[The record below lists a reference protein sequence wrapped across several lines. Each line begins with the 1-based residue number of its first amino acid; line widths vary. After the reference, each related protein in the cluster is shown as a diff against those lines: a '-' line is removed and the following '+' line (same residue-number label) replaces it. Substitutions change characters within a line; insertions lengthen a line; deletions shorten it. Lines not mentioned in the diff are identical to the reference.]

1 VCLGREGNLL
11 PTHILGM
18 LLIKYS
24 FVHLRYKIKN
34 IKMKNYLVVNID
46 DANDFF
52 LVSNLN
58 QLIKE
63 MYECELFEKE
73 FEEVER
79 MFFECFKV
87 FTSESEIIE
96 E

>member
-1 VCLGREGNLL
+1 
-11 PTHILGM
+11 
-18 LLIKYS
+18 
-24 FVHLRYKIKN
+24 
-34 IKMKNYLVVNID
+34 MKNYLVVNID
-46 DANDFF
+46 DANDFY

>member
-1 VCLGREGNLL
+1 
-11 PTHILGM
+11 
-18 LLIKYS
+18 
-24 FVHLRYKIKN
+24 
-34 IKMKNYLVVNID
+34 MKNYLVVSVD
-46 DANDFF
+46 DVNDFY
-52 LVSNLN
+52 LVNDLN
-58 QLIKE
+58 ELIKE
-63 MYECELFEKE
+63 MYECELFEKN

>member
-1 VCLGREGNLL
+1 
-11 PTHILGM
+11 
-18 LLIKYS
+18 
-24 FVHLRYKIKN
+24 
-34 IKMKNYLVVNID
+34 MKNYLVVNID

-52 LVSNLN
+52 LVSDLN

>member
-1 VCLGREGNLL
+1 
-11 PTHILGM
+11 
-18 LLIKYS
+18 
-24 FVHLRYKIKN
+24 
-34 IKMKNYLVVNID
+34 MKNYLVVSVD
-46 DANDFF
+46 DVNDFY
-52 LVSNLN
+52 LVNDLN
-58 QLIKE
+58 ELIKE

-87 FTSESEIIE
+87 FNSESEIIE

>member
-1 VCLGREGNLL
+1 
-11 PTHILGM
+11 
-18 LLIKYS
+18 
-24 FVHLRYKIKN
+24 
-34 IKMKNYLVVNID
+34 MKNYLVVSVD
-46 DANDFF
+46 DVNDFF
-52 LVSNLN
+52 LVNDLTE
-58 QLIKE
+58 LIKE

>member
-1 VCLGREGNLL
+1 
-11 PTHILGM
+11 
-18 LLIKYS
+18 
-24 FVHLRYKIKN
+24 
-34 IKMKNYLVVNID
+34 MKNYLVVNID

-52 LVSNLN
+52 LVNDLN
-58 QLIKE
+58 ELIKE

>member
-1 VCLGREGNLL
+1 
-11 PTHILGM
+11 
-18 LLIKYS
+18 
-24 FVHLRYKIKN
+24 
-34 IKMKNYLVVNID
+34 MKNYLVVSVD
-46 DANDFF
+46 DVNDFY
-52 LVSNLN
+52 LVSDLN

>member
-1 VCLGREGNLL
+1 
-11 PTHILGM
+11 
-18 LLIKYS
+18 
-24 FVHLRYKIKN
+24 
-34 IKMKNYLVVNID
+34 MKNYLVVNID
-46 DANDFF
+46 DANVFF

>member
-1 VCLGREGNLL
+1 
-11 PTHILGM
+11 
-18 LLIKYS
+18 
-24 FVHLRYKIKN
+24 
-34 IKMKNYLVVNID
+34 MKNYLVVNVY
-46 DANDFF
+46 DANDFY
-52 LVSNLN
+52 LVNDLN
-58 QLIKE
+58 ELIKE

>member
-1 VCLGREGNLL
+1 
-11 PTHILGM
+11 
-18 LLIKYS
+18 
-24 FVHLRYKIKN
+24 
-34 IKMKNYLVVNID
+34 MKNYLVVNVY
-46 DANDFF
+46 DANDFY

-58 QLIKE
+58 ELIKE

-73 FEEVER
+73 FEEVKG

>member
-1 VCLGREGNLL
+1 
-11 PTHILGM
+11 
-18 LLIKYS
+18 
-24 FVHLRYKIKN
+24 
-34 IKMKNYLVVNID
+34 MKNYLVVNIN
-46 DANDFF
+46 DANDFY

>member
-1 VCLGREGNLL
+1 
-11 PTHILGM
+11 
-18 LLIKYS
+18 
-24 FVHLRYKIKN
+24 
-34 IKMKNYLVVNID
+34 MKNYLVVNIN

-52 LVSNLN
+52 LVNDLN
-58 QLIKE
+58 ELIKE

>member
-1 VCLGREGNLL
+1 
-11 PTHILGM
+11 
-18 LLIKYS
+18 
-24 FVHLRYKIKN
+24 
-34 IKMKNYLVVNID
+34 MKNYLVVNID
-46 DANDFF
+46 DANDFY

-87 FTSESEIIE
+87 FTSESEIIQE
-96 E
+96 

>member
-1 VCLGREGNLL
+1 
-11 PTHILGM
+11 
-18 LLIKYS
+18 
-24 FVHLRYKIKN
+24 
-34 IKMKNYLVVNID
+34 MKNYLVVNIN

-52 LVSNLN
+52 LVSDLN

>member
-1 VCLGREGNLL
+1 
-11 PTHILGM
+11 
-18 LLIKYS
+18 
-24 FVHLRYKIKN
+24 
-34 IKMKNYLVVNID
+34 MKNYLVVNID
-46 DANDFF
+46 DANDFY
-52 LVSNLN
+52 LVNDVN
-58 QLIKE
+58 ELIKE
-63 MYECELFEKE
+63 MYECELFEKN

>member
-1 VCLGREGNLL
+1 
-11 PTHILGM
+11 
-18 LLIKYS
+18 
-24 FVHLRYKIKN
+24 
-34 IKMKNYLVVNID
+34 MKNYLVVNIN

-79 MFFECFKV
+79 
-87 FTSESEIIE
+87 SSR
-96 E
+96 

>member
-1 VCLGREGNLL
+1 
-11 PTHILGM
+11 
-18 LLIKYS
+18 
-24 FVHLRYKIKN
+24 
-34 IKMKNYLVVNID
+34 MKNYLVVNID
-46 DANDFF
+46 DANEFF

-63 MYECELFEKE
+63 MYECELFEKD
-73 FEEVER
+73 FEEVKG
-79 MFFECFKV
+79 MFFECVKV

>member
-1 VCLGREGNLL
+1 
-11 PTHILGM
+11 
-18 LLIKYS
+18 
-24 FVHLRYKIKN
+24 
-34 IKMKNYLVVNID
+34 MKNYLVVNVD
-46 DANDFF
+46 DVNDFY
-52 LVSNLN
+52 LVNDLN
-58 QLIKE
+58 ELIKE

>member
-1 VCLGREGNLL
+1 
-11 PTHILGM
+11 
-18 LLIKYS
+18 
-24 FVHLRYKIKN
+24 
-34 IKMKNYLVVNID
+34 MKNYLVVNID

>member
-1 VCLGREGNLL
+1 
-11 PTHILGM
+11 
-18 LLIKYS
+18 
-24 FVHLRYKIKN
+24 
-34 IKMKNYLVVNID
+34 MKNYLVVSVD
-46 DANDFF
+46 DVNDFY
-52 LVSNLN
+52 LVNDLN

-87 FTSESEIIE
+87 FNSESEIIE

>member
-1 VCLGREGNLL
+1 
-11 PTHILGM
+11 
-18 LLIKYS
+18 
-24 FVHLRYKIKN
+24 
-34 IKMKNYLVVNID
+34 MKNYLVVNIN
-46 DANDFF
+46 DANDFY
-52 LVSNLN
+52 LVSDLDE
-58 QLIKE
+58 LIKE

>member
-1 VCLGREGNLL
+1 MYLINIRVNHVARL
-11 PTHILGM
+11 IL
-18 LLIKYS
+18 ITQ
-24 FVHLRYKIKN
+24 FTQTHLRSLKL
-34 IKMKNYLVVNID
+34 MHVF
-46 DANDFF
+46 ND
-52 LVSNLN
+52 LN
-58 QLIKE
+58 ELIKE

>member
-1 VCLGREGNLL
+1 
-11 PTHILGM
+11 
-18 LLIKYS
+18 
-24 FVHLRYKIKN
+24 
-34 IKMKNYLVVNID
+34 MKNYLVVNVD
-46 DANDFF
+46 DVNDFY
-52 LVSNLN
+52 LVNDLN
-58 QLIKE
+58 ELIKE

-73 FEEVER
+73 FDEVER

>member
-1 VCLGREGNLL
+1 
-11 PTHILGM
+11 
-18 LLIKYS
+18 
-24 FVHLRYKIKN
+24 
-34 IKMKNYLVVNID
+34 MKNYLVVNID
-46 DANDFF
+46 DANDFY
-52 LVSNLN
+52 LVNDLN
-58 QLIKE
+58 ELIKE

-87 FTSESEIIE
+87 FNSESEIIE

>member
-1 VCLGREGNLL
+1 
-11 PTHILGM
+11 
-18 LLIKYS
+18 
-24 FVHLRYKIKN
+24 
-34 IKMKNYLVVNID
+34 MKNYLVVNID

-79 MFFECFKV
+79 MFFACFKV

>member
-1 VCLGREGNLL
+1 
-11 PTHILGM
+11 
-18 LLIKYS
+18 
-24 FVHLRYKIKN
+24 
-34 IKMKNYLVVNID
+34 MKNYLVVSVD
-46 DANDFF
+46 DVNDFY
-52 LVSNLN
+52 LVSDLN
-58 QLIKE
+58 ELIKE

>member
-1 VCLGREGNLL
+1 
-11 PTHILGM
+11 
-18 LLIKYS
+18 
-24 FVHLRYKIKN
+24 
-34 IKMKNYLVVNID
+34 MKNYLVVSVD
-46 DANDFF
+46 DANDFY

-96 E
+96 K

>member
-1 VCLGREGNLL
+1 
-11 PTHILGM
+11 
-18 LLIKYS
+18 
-24 FVHLRYKIKN
+24 
-34 IKMKNYLVVNID
+34 MKNYLVVNID
-46 DANDFF
+46 DANDFY
-52 LVSNLN
+52 LVNDLN
-58 QLIKE
+58 ELIKE

>member
-1 VCLGREGNLL
+1 
-11 PTHILGM
+11 
-18 LLIKYS
+18 
-24 FVHLRYKIKN
+24 
-34 IKMKNYLVVNID
+34 
-46 DANDFF
+46 
-52 LVSNLN
+52 
-58 QLIKE
+58 

>member
-1 VCLGREGNLL
+1 
-11 PTHILGM
+11 
-18 LLIKYS
+18 
-24 FVHLRYKIKN
+24 
-34 IKMKNYLVVNID
+34 MKNYLVVNID
-46 DANDFF
+46 DANDFY
-52 LVSNLN
+52 LVSDLN

>member
-1 VCLGREGNLL
+1 
-11 PTHILGM
+11 
-18 LLIKYS
+18 
-24 FVHLRYKIKN
+24 
-34 IKMKNYLVVNID
+34 MKNYLVVNIV

-52 LVSNLN
+52 LVNDLTE
-58 QLIKE
+58 LIKE

-79 MFFECFKV
+79 MFFECFKA

>member
-1 VCLGREGNLL
+1 
-11 PTHILGM
+11 
-18 LLIKYS
+18 
-24 FVHLRYKIKN
+24 
-34 IKMKNYLVVNID
+34 MKNYLVVNIN

-73 FEEVER
+73 FEEVEG